1 MNCEVVARAALCQPA
16 TLFYCAMH
24 RTHSR
29 LSPFSQ
35 TYRRARRGVRVLFL
49 SRSPRST
56 NFRVIIQPSLPSP
69 LPSTPPSPR
78 ARSTY
83 RARFLFSFSFPNFV
97 PFVPPA
103 RGGIFVSSYPSSLD
117 LPFPSLPFPIS
128 TGRHRKIALKNA
140 SFQRDKRRGSSL
152 SDLSPPPPDFA
163 RFAIARINIAIAMC
177 RGL

>member
-49 SRSPRST
+49 SRS
-56 NFRVIIQPSLPSP
+56 RVLLTFALLYSHLFPLRSLPLP
-69 LPSTPPSPR
+69 LPHARAPR
-78 ARSTY
+78 TAR
-83 RARFLFSFSFPNFV
+83 AFFFPFLFRTSFLSFPLR
-97 PFVPPA
+97 

-163 RFAIARINIAIAMC
+163 RFAIARINIAIATC

>member
-1 MNCEVVARAALCQPA
+1 MLHGQRCANRQRSSIALCTAHTRGYHPFRKHTGARGVVCVFSSSLVARVLLTFAL
-16 TLFYCAMH
+16 LYSH
-24 RTHSR
+24 
-29 LSPFSQ
+29 LSPLRSLPLPLPHA
-35 TYRRARRGVRVLFL
+35 RAPRTARAFFFPFLFRTSFL
-49 SRSPRST
+49 S
-56 NFRVIIQPSLPSP
+56 FP
-69 LPSTPPSPR
+69 LR
-78 ARSTY
+78 
-83 RARFLFSFSFPNFV
+83 
-97 PFVPPA
+97 

-163 RFAIARINIAIAMC
+163 RFAIARINIAIATC